1 MIKIIII
8 TFIFV
13 ISISNKVYSKENCSD
28 FKKFS
33 VNYMKCKATSAKNKA
48 VSTGKN
54 FIQDTKEFQN
64 KEWSD
69 EKEKINEVKKKVI
82 GE

>member
-1 MIKIIII
+1 MIKIILI
-8 TFIFV
+8 TFVFV
-13 ISISNKVYSKENCSD
+13 ISISNKVYSEENCSD

-33 VNYMKCKATSAKNKA
+33 MNYMKCKAASAKNKA
-48 VSTGKN
+48 VSAGKN

-69 EKEKINEVKKKVI
+69 EKEKINEVKKKAI